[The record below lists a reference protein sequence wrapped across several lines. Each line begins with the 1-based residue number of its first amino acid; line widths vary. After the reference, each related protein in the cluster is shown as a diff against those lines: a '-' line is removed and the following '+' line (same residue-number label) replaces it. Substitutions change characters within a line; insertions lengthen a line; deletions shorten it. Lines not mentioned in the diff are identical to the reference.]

1 MPSAA
6 EFIRVKID
14 AALRARALAEAPVRQ
29 MRRTRASPADA
40 YLGVLGE
47 LAWAVW
53 RYGDAAQF
61 DTLHTKGQVDDA
73 LDGAEIKT
81 SKTRVDARSHLMV
94 REDYAQK
101 RRAAF
106 YVLALVP
113 FAQADG
119 AETDVFLCGW
129 ATHDELMAHPPVERV
144 SRHTGKPQGYKCYE
158 IVCTDLH
165 AMKELKTRDGRRKT
179 V

>member
-1 MPSAA
+1 MPLAA
-6 EFIRVKID
+6 DFIRIKID
-14 AALRARALAEAPVRQ
+14 AALRARALAEVPARQ

-40 YLGVLGE
+40 YLGILGE

-61 DTLHTKGQVDDA
+61 DTLGTKGQVDDA
-73 LDGAEIKT
+73 LSGVEIKT
-81 SKTRVDARSHLMV
+81 SKTRVDVRSHLMV

-129 ATHDELMAHPPVERV
+129 ATHDELVARPPVERV

-158 IVCTDLH
+158 ILCADLH
-165 AMKELKTRDGRRKT
+165 GMRELRLG
-179 V
+179 